1 MNQALPNCC
10 RVTTVV
16 SEDVPF
22 QPYPHPCLCLWVL
35 ISLPSA
41 GEQDYYI
48 TRWSIWLLAPTG
60 WQSGLSMFF
69 ICVWWPCLN
78 SERTVRDASEP
89 AFIDEPSKLAL
100 PDYQTLADSISQ
112 SAASAQSEQ
121 LSAITDWLPGITNAQ
136 QKKQMRWQFMHL
148 EVLLKWLTTSTQ
160 PEARCTFAIDLELN
174 RL

>member
-1 MNQALPNCC
+1 MKQALPNCC

-16 SEDVPF
+16 NEVPF

-41 GEQDYYI
+41 SEQEYYI

-78 SERTVRDASEP
+78 SERTVRDASNLSLLMNP
-89 AFIDEPSKLAL
+89 ASL
-100 PDYQTLADSISQ
+100 PYQI
-112 SAASAQSEQ
+112 
-121 LSAITDWLPGITNAQ
+121 IR
-136 QKKQMRWQFMHL
+136 RWQTAYHNRQPQHNLSSYRPSLTGFLASRMHS
-148 EVLLKWLTTSTQ
+148 KRS
-160 PEARCTFAIDLELN
+160 RCAGNSCI
-174 RL
+174 